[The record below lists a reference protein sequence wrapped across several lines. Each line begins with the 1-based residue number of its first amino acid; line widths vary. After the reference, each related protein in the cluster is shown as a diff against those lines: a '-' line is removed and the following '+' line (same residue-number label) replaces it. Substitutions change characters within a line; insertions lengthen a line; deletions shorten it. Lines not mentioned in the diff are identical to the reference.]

1 MRLTRI
7 LPLLMPAIFFFASAG
22 CFTGVESTPRIN
34 ADDVRKQ
41 NAAGVSAEALFL
53 EPITPTPPSAWKRG
67 RALLVA
73 NDRISLALTA
83 ASQRLDRLAGHT
95 IYFEGFTPARS
106 LTGDDASEAVF
117 RADDGSRL
125 YYRIP
130 GVDAA
135 RLDTMPSLD
144 VPFTIDLETV
154 ARLDSAMRGLK
165 VYVRTPAWYSPDT
178 RVAVP
183 GLRHVEVIIDSVA
196 PGDENFPAAVYFT
209 LTDPELRKTACPDGR
224 NRALFMSIGDS
235 RAATRNFDTLFSF
248 DNPRRRYPDIKD
260 DVWQYI
266 IRSRVK
272 EGMTRD
278 ECRLALG
285 APTSLERIPTTAGV
299 AERWRYSDGI
309 FLIFED
315 DVLTIFRL

>member
-1 MRLTRI
+1 MTSKRI
-7 LPLLMPAIFFFASAG
+7 LLFFLPTVILLAAA

-34 ADDVRKQ
+34 ADDVRRQ
-41 NAAGVSAEALFL
+41 NAGTVSAEALFL
-53 EPITPTPPSAWKRG
+53 ADIKPTPPAAWKPE

-83 ASQRLDRLAGHT
+83 ASQRRDRLAGHT

-117 RADDGSRL
+117 RADDGSRI
-125 YYRIP
+125 YYRLP

-135 RLDTMPSLD
+135 RLDTLASLD

-154 ARLDSAMRGLK
+154 ARLDSVLRGMK

-178 RVAVP
+178 RVAVQ
-183 GLRHVEVIIDSVA
+183 GFRHVEVLIDSVA
-196 PGDENFPAAVYFT
+196 PGDENFPAAVFFS
-209 LTDPELRKTACPDGR
+209 LTDPELRRQACPDGK
-224 NRALFMSIGDS
+224 NRMMLMSVGDS
-235 RAATRNFDTLFSF
+235 RAATRNFDTFF
-248 DNPRRRYPDIKD
+248 AFTDPRRSYPDIKD
-260 DVWQYI
+260 DIWQHI
-266 IRSRVK
+266 IRSNVK

-299 AERWRYSDGI
+299 AERWRYTDGI

-315 DVLTIFRL
+315 GVLTVFRL